1 MKSIDLNS
9 DLGESFGP
17 WTMGN
22 DDAVLSIVTSA
33 NVACGGHAS
42 DPETMFKTL
51 TLAREKGVCVGAH
64 PGYPDKEGFGRRI
77 IPYSGGEIER
87 FIAGQIGTLMG
98 IAALTGTKI
107 HYMKPHGAIANV
119 ACDDEVVA
127 TALTLA
133 TKAIDRDL
141 PSLAISGTVLEQVA
155 QKHGMKTYAE
165 IFADR
170 GYTTKGRLVS
180 RARPDAMVTDPD
192 FAAKRLV
199 DFTKTGLMP
208 TVDGA
213 PIKLNA
219 DSICVHGDSAHAVG
233 MARTVRQALEAE
245 GITLKRFVG

>member
-1 MKSIDLNS
+1 MTHIDLNS

-22 DDAVLSIVTSA
+22 DEAVLSIVTSA

-51 TLAREKGVCVGAH
+51 TLAQEKGVCVGAH

-77 IPYSGGEIER
+77 IPYSRGEIER

-98 IAALTGTKI
+98 IAALAGTKI

-119 ACDDEVVA
+119 ACDDEDVA

-141 PSLAISGTVLEQVA
+141 PILAISGTVLERGSRLHKQRPL
-155 QKHGMKTYAE
+155 GLSRPSRCNG
-165 IFADR
+165 DR
-170 GYTTKGRLVS
+170 S
-180 RARPDAMVTDPD
+180 RFR
-192 FAAKRLV
+192 R
-199 DFTKTGLMP
+199 
-208 TVDGA
+208 
-213 PIKLNA
+213 
-219 DSICVHGDSAHAVG
+219 
-233 MARTVRQALEAE
+233 
-245 GITLKRFVG
+245 